1 MGLEPLH
8 YAMWTKPNKPV
19 RGLNRPIPGR
29 TCCIFALNFTSEF
42 GSRAIV
48 EPGPGVGCR
57 MHSDALIM
65 SQIEARGTNAA
76 HNRSET
82 PFTAVE
88 LRCGHDYW
96 HRRMQNQR
104 RGCQVWS
111 CFVASKHVG
120 EVRDYAAGSTVYR
133 RLPAEGC
140 GVELVVGHNALVVA
154 TGRKHDE

>member
-1 MGLEPLH
+1 
-8 YAMWTKPNKPV
+8 
-19 RGLNRPIPGR
+19 
-29 TCCIFALNFTSEF
+29 
-42 GSRAIV
+42 
-48 EPGPGVGCR
+48 

-88 LRCGHDYW
+88 LRRGHDYW

-133 RLPAEGC
+133 PLPAEGC